1 LGASLQRLNK
11 KILSFDRILANTK
24 RMGNLITFLKSKL
37 FLKNLL
43 AYLAFV
49 VLMFVGVSIFL
60 GTYARPGQTFDVPD
74 FVGDKVNIQ
83 DIDIY
88 MKDLPLEYEVVETVF
103 RTDLPEGTV
112 FFQQPGP
119 TSKTGMRVKKNRSIK
134 LRVSTRTKMVEMPD
148 LAGKSSLRFAEQKL
162 INRGLKVTI
171 EYVYSAEGKNQV
183 LEQKFN
189 GRRIEPGTVV
199 PFGSRVVLVV
209 SKGKGDAEIELPN
222 MIGLTICEARQRL
235 ESVNVVASFVCIDCE
250 PGNADQECRAVIY
263 VQEPDHEYFT
273 KIAVGESMVFKAW
286 LVMPEDIEMYRQ
298 QNIKIDTGD
307 DGSEPAEPQQ

>member
-1 LGASLQRLNK
+1 MNSL
-11 KILSFDRILANTK
+11 FA
-24 RMGNLITFLKSKL
+24 FFKSKV
-37 FLKNLL
+37 FFKNLV

-49 VLMFVGVSIFL
+49 LLLFIGLSIFL
-60 GTYARPGQTFDVPD
+60 GSYTRPGQTFDVPD

-83 DIDIY
+83 DIDLY
-88 MKDLPLEYEVVETVF
+88 LKDIPLQYEVVETVF

-119 TSKTGMRVKKNRSIK
+119 TAKTGMQVKKNRSIK
-134 LRVSTRTKMVEMPD
+134 LRVSTRSKMVEMPD
-148 LAGKSSLRFAEQKL
+148 LAGKASIRFAEQKL
-162 INRGLKVTI
+162 VNRGLKVTI

-189 GRRIEPGTVV
+189 GKRIEPGTIV
-199 PFGSRVVLVV
+199 PFGAKIVLVV

-235 ESVNVVASFVCIDCE
+235 ERVNVVASFVCIDCE
-250 PGNADQECRAVIY
+250 PGNADQECQAVIY

-286 LVMPEDIEMYRQ
+286 LVAPEDIEQYRQ
-298 QNIKIDTGD
+298 QQIKMDDNGDPDIDGD
-307 DGSEPAEPQQ
+307 QPGM

>member
-1 LGASLQRLNK
+1 MNSL
-11 KILSFDRILANTK
+11 FA
-24 RMGNLITFLKSKL
+24 FFKSKV
-37 FLKNLL
+37 FFKNLV

-49 VLMFVGVSIFL
+49 LLLFIGLSIFL
-60 GTYARPGQTFDVPD
+60 GSYTRPGQTFDVPD

-83 DIDIY
+83 DIDLY
-88 MKDLPLEYEVVETVF
+88 LKDIPLQYEVVETVF

-119 TSKTGMRVKKNRSIK
+119 TARTGMQVKKNRSIK
-134 LRVSTRTKMVEMPD
+134 LRVSTRSKMVEMPD
-148 LAGKSSLRFAEQKL
+148 LAGKASIRFAEQKL
-162 INRGLKVTI
+162 VNRGLKVTI

-189 GRRIEPGTVV
+189 GKRIEPGTIV
-199 PFGSRVVLVV
+199 PFGAKIVLVV

-235 ESVNVVASFVCIDCE
+235 ESVNVVARFVCIDCE
-250 PGNADQECRAVIY
+250 PGNADQECQAVIY

-286 LVMPEDIEMYRQ
+286 LVAPEDIEQYRQ
-298 QNIKIDTGD
+298 QQIKMDDNGDPDIDGD
-307 DGSEPAEPQQ
+307 QPGM

>member
-1 LGASLQRLNK
+1 MNSL
-11 KILSFDRILANTK
+11 FA
-24 RMGNLITFLKSKL
+24 FFKSKV
-37 FLKNLL
+37 FFKNLV

-49 VLMFVGVSIFL
+49 LLLFIGLSIFL
-60 GTYARPGQTFDVPD
+60 GSYTRPGQTFDVPD

-83 DIDIY
+83 DIDLY
-88 MKDLPLEYEVVETVF
+88 LKDIPLQYEVVETVF

-119 TSKTGMRVKKNRSIK
+119 TAKTGMQVKKNRSIK
-134 LRVSTRTKMVEMPD
+134 LRVSTRSKMVEMPD
-148 LAGKSSLRFAEQKL
+148 LAGKASIRFAEQKL
-162 INRGLKVTI
+162 VNRGLKVTI

-189 GRRIEPGTVV
+189 GKRIEPGTIV
-199 PFGSRVVLVV
+199 PFGAKIVLVV

-235 ESVNVVASFVCIDCE
+235 ERVNVVASFVCIDCE
-250 PGNADQECRAVIY
+250 PGNADQECQAVIY

-286 LVMPEDIEMYRQ
+286 LVAPEDIEQYRQ
-298 QNIKIDTGD
+298 QQIKMDDNGDPDIDGD
-307 DGSEPAEPQQ
+307 QPEM

>member
-1 LGASLQRLNK
+1 MNSL
-11 KILSFDRILANTK
+11 FA
-24 RMGNLITFLKSKL
+24 FFKSKV
-37 FLKNLL
+37 FFKNLV

-49 VLMFVGVSIFL
+49 LLLFIGLSIFL
-60 GTYARPGQTFDVPD
+60 GSYTRPGQTFDVPD

-83 DIDIY
+83 DIDLY
-88 MKDLPLEYEVVETVF
+88 LKDIPLQYEVVETVF
-103 RTDLPEGTV
+103 RTNLPEGTV

-119 TSKTGMRVKKNRSIK
+119 TARTGMQVKKNRSIK
-134 LRVSTRTKMVEMPD
+134 LRVSTRSKMVEMPD
-148 LAGKSSLRFAEQKL
+148 LAGKASLRFAEQKL
-162 INRGLKVTI
+162 VNRGLKVTI
-171 EYVYSAEGKNQV
+171 EYVYIAEGKNQV

-189 GRRIEPGTVV
+189 GKRIEPGTIV
-199 PFGSRVVLVV
+199 PFGAKIVLVV

-250 PGNADQECRAVIY
+250 PGNADQECQAVIY

-286 LVMPEDIEMYRQ
+286 LVAPEDIEQYRQ
-298 QNIKIDTGD
+298 QQIKMDDNGDPDIDGD
-307 DGSEPAEPQQ
+307 QPEM

>member
-1 LGASLQRLNK
+1 LGSY
-11 KILSFDRILANTK
+11 T
-24 RMGNLITFLKSKL
+24 
-37 FLKNLL
+37 
-43 AYLAFV
+43 
-49 VLMFVGVSIFL
+49 
-60 GTYARPGQTFDVPD
+60 RPGQTFDVPD

-83 DIDIY
+83 DIDLY
-88 MKDLPLEYEVVETVF
+88 LKDIPLQYEVVETVF

-119 TSKTGMRVKKNRSIK
+119 TAKTGMQVKKNRSIK
-134 LRVSTRTKMVEMPD
+134 LRVSTRSKMVEMPD
-148 LAGKSSLRFAEQKL
+148 LAGKASIRFAEQKL
-162 INRGLKVTI
+162 VNRGLKVTI

-189 GRRIEPGTVV
+189 GKRIEPGTIV
-199 PFGSRVVLVV
+199 PFGAKIVLVV

-235 ESVNVVASFVCIDCE
+235 ERVNVVASFVCIDCE
-250 PGNADQECRAVIY
+250 PGNADQECQAVIY

-286 LVMPEDIEMYRQ
+286 LVAPEDIEQYRQ
-298 QNIKIDTGD
+298 QQIKMDDNGDPDIDGD
-307 DGSEPAEPQQ
+307 QPGM

>member
-1 LGASLQRLNK
+1 MNSL
-11 KILSFDRILANTK
+11 FA
-24 RMGNLITFLKSKL
+24 FFKSKV
-37 FLKNLL
+37 FFKNLV

-49 VLMFVGVSIFL
+49 LLLFIGLSIFL
-60 GTYARPGQTFDVPD
+60 GSYTRPGQTFDVPD

-83 DIDIY
+83 DIDLY
-88 MKDLPLEYEVVETVF
+88 LKDIPLQYEVVETVF

-119 TSKTGMRVKKNRSIK
+119 TARTGMQVKKNRSIK
-134 LRVSTRTKMVEMPD
+134 LRVSTRSKMVEMPD
-148 LAGKSSLRFAEQKL
+148 LAGKASIRFAEQKL
-162 INRGLKVTI
+162 VNRGLKVTI

-189 GRRIEPGTVV
+189 GKRIEPGTIV
-199 PFGSRVVLVV
+199 PFGAKIVLVV

-235 ESVNVVASFVCIDCE
+235 ERVNVVASFVCIDCE
-250 PGNADQECRAVIY
+250 PGNADQECQAVIY

-286 LVMPEDIEMYRQ
+286 LVAPEDIEQYRQ
-298 QNIKIDTGD
+298 QQIKMDDNGDPDIDGD
-307 DGSEPAEPQQ
+307 QPEM

>member
-1 LGASLQRLNK
+1 MNSL
-11 KILSFDRILANTK
+11 FA
-24 RMGNLITFLKSKL
+24 FFKSKV
-37 FLKNLL
+37 FFKNLV

-49 VLMFVGVSIFL
+49 LLLFIGLSIFL
-60 GTYARPGQTFDVPD
+60 GSYTRPGQTFDVPD

-83 DIDIY
+83 DIDLY
-88 MKDLPLEYEVVETVF
+88 LKDIPLQYEVVETVF

-119 TSKTGMRVKKNRSIK
+119 TARTGMQVKKNRSIK
-134 LRVSTRTKMVEMPD
+134 LRVSTRSKMVEMPD
-148 LAGKSSLRFAEQKL
+148 LAGKASLRFAEQKL
-162 INRGLKVTI
+162 VNRGLKVTI

-189 GRRIEPGTVV
+189 GKRIEPGAII
-199 PFGSRVVLVV
+199 PFGAKIVLVV

-250 PGNADQECRAVIY
+250 PGNADQECQAVIY

-286 LVMPEDIEMYRQ
+286 LVAPEDIEQYRQ
-298 QNIKIDTGD
+298 QQIKMDDNGDPDIDGD
-307 DGSEPAEPQQ
+307 QPEM

>member
-1 LGASLQRLNK
+1 MNSL
-11 KILSFDRILANTK
+11 FA
-24 RMGNLITFLKSKL
+24 FFKSKV
-37 FLKNLL
+37 FFKNLV

-49 VLMFVGVSIFL
+49 LLLFIGLSIFL
-60 GTYARPGQTFDVPD
+60 GSYTRPGQTFDVPD

-83 DIDIY
+83 DIDLY
-88 MKDLPLEYEVVETVF
+88 LKDIPLQYEVVETVF

-119 TSKTGMRVKKNRSIK
+119 TARTGMQVKKNRSIK
-134 LRVSTRTKMVEMPD
+134 LRVSTRSKMVEMPD
-148 LAGKSSLRFAEQKL
+148 LAGKASLRFAEQKL
-162 INRGLKVTI
+162 VNRGLKVTI

-189 GRRIEPGTVV
+189 GKRIEPGTIV
-199 PFGSRVVLVV
+199 PFGAKIVLVV

-250 PGNADQECRAVIY
+250 PGNADQECQAVIY

-286 LVMPEDIEMYRQ
+286 LVAPEDIEQYRQ
-298 QNIKIDTGD
+298 QQIKMDDNGDPDIDGD
-307 DGSEPAEPQQ
+307 QPEM

>member
-1 LGASLQRLNK
+1 MNSL
-11 KILSFDRILANTK
+11 FA
-24 RMGNLITFLKSKL
+24 FFKSKV
-37 FLKNLL
+37 FFKNLV

-49 VLMFVGVSIFL
+49 LLLFIGLSIFL
-60 GTYARPGQTFDVPD
+60 GSYTRPGQTFDVPD

-83 DIDIY
+83 DIDLY
-88 MKDLPLEYEVVETVF
+88 LKDIPLQYEVVETVF

-119 TSKTGMRVKKNRSIK
+119 TAKTGMQVKKNRSIK
-134 LRVSTRTKMVEMPD
+134 LRVSTRSKMVEMPD
-148 LAGKSSLRFAEQKL
+148 LAGKASIRFAEQKL
-162 INRGLKVTI
+162 VNRGLKVTI

-189 GRRIEPGTVV
+189 GKRIEPGTIV
-199 PFGSRVVLVV
+199 PFGAKIVLVV

-250 PGNADQECRAVIY
+250 PGNADQECLAVIY

-286 LVMPEDIEMYRQ
+286 LVAPEDIEQYRQ
-298 QNIKIDTGD
+298 QQIKMDDNGDPDIDGD
-307 DGSEPAEPQQ
+307 QPEM

>member
-1 LGASLQRLNK
+1 MNSL
-11 KILSFDRILANTK
+11 FA
-24 RMGNLITFLKSKL
+24 FFKSKV
-37 FLKNLL
+37 FFKNLV

-49 VLMFVGVSIFL
+49 LLLFIGLSIFL
-60 GTYARPGQTFDVPD
+60 GSYTRPGQTFDVPD

-83 DIDIY
+83 DIDLY
-88 MKDLPLEYEVVETVF
+88 LKDIPLQYEVVETVF

-119 TSKTGMRVKKNRSIK
+119 TARTGMQVKKNRSIK
-134 LRVSTRTKMVEMPD
+134 LRVSTRSKMVEMPD
-148 LAGKSSLRFAEQKL
+148 LAGKASLRFAEQKL
-162 INRGLKVTI
+162 VNRGLKVTI
-171 EYVYSAEGKNQV
+171 EYVYIAEGKNQV

-189 GRRIEPGTVV
+189 GKRIEPGTIV
-199 PFGSRVVLVV
+199 PFGAKIVLVV

-250 PGNADQECRAVIY
+250 PGNADQECQAVIY

-286 LVMPEDIEMYRQ
+286 LVAPEDIEQYRQ
-298 QNIKIDTGD
+298 QQIKMDDNGDPDIDGD
-307 DGSEPAEPQQ
+307 QPEM

>member
-1 LGASLQRLNK
+1 MNSL
-11 KILSFDRILANTK
+11 FA
-24 RMGNLITFLKSKL
+24 FFKSKV
-37 FLKNLL
+37 FFKNLV

-49 VLMFVGVSIFL
+49 LLLFIGLSIFL
-60 GTYARPGQTFDVPD
+60 GSYTRPGQTFDVPD

-83 DIDIY
+83 DIDLY
-88 MKDLPLEYEVVETVF
+88 LKDIPLQYEVVETVF

-119 TSKTGMRVKKNRSIK
+119 TARTGMQVKKNRSIK
-134 LRVSTRTKMVEMPD
+134 LRVSTRSKMVEMPD
-148 LAGKSSLRFAEQKL
+148 LAGKASIRFAEQKL
-162 INRGLKVTI
+162 VNRGLKVTI

-189 GRRIEPGTVV
+189 GKRIEPGTIV
-199 PFGSRVVLVV
+199 PFGAKIVLVV

-250 PGNADQECRAVIY
+250 PGNADQECQAVIY

-286 LVMPEDIEMYRQ
+286 LVAPEDIEQYRQ
-298 QNIKIDTGD
+298 QQIKMDDNGDPDIDGD
-307 DGSEPAEPQQ
+307 QPEM

>member
-1 LGASLQRLNK
+1 MNSL
-11 KILSFDRILANTK
+11 FA
-24 RMGNLITFLKSKL
+24 FFKSKV
-37 FLKNLL
+37 FFKNLV

-49 VLMFVGVSIFL
+49 LLLFIGLSIFL
-60 GTYARPGQTFDVPD
+60 GSYTRPGQTFDVPD

-83 DIDIY
+83 DIDLY
-88 MKDLPLEYEVVETVF
+88 LKDIPLQYEVVETVF

-119 TSKTGMRVKKNRSIK
+119 TARTGMQVKKNRSIK
-134 LRVSTRTKMVEMPD
+134 LRVSTRSKMVEMPD
-148 LAGKSSLRFAEQKL
+148 LAGKASLRFAEQKL
-162 INRGLKVTI
+162 VNRGLKVTI

-189 GRRIEPGTVV
+189 GKRIEPGTIV
-199 PFGSRVVLVV
+199 PFGAKIVLVV

-250 PGNADQECRAVIY
+250 PGNADQECQAVIY

-286 LVMPEDIEMYRQ
+286 LVAPEDIEQYRQ
-298 QNIKIDTGD
+298 QQIKMDDNGDPDIDGD
-307 DGSEPAEPQQ
+307 QPGM

>member
-1 LGASLQRLNK
+1 MNSL
-11 KILSFDRILANTK
+11 FA
-24 RMGNLITFLKSKL
+24 FFKSKV
-37 FLKNLL
+37 FFKNLV

-49 VLMFVGVSIFL
+49 LLLFIGLSIFL
-60 GTYARPGQTFDVPD
+60 GSYTRPGQTFDVPD

-83 DIDIY
+83 DIDLY
-88 MKDLPLEYEVVETVF
+88 LKDIPLQYEVVETVF

-119 TSKTGMRVKKNRSIK
+119 TAITGMQVKKNRSIK
-134 LRVSTRTKMVEMPD
+134 LRVSTRSKMVEMPD
-148 LAGKSSLRFAEQKL
+148 LAGKASLRFAEQKL
-162 INRGLKVTI
+162 VNRGLKVTI
-171 EYVYSAEGKNQV
+171 EYVYIAEGKNQV

-189 GRRIEPGTVV
+189 GKRIEPGTIV
-199 PFGSRVVLVV
+199 PFGAKIVLVV

-250 PGNADQECRAVIY
+250 PGNADQECQAVIY

-286 LVMPEDIEMYRQ
+286 LVAPEDIEQYRQ
-298 QNIKIDTGD
+298 QQIKMDDNGDPDIDGD
-307 DGSEPAEPQQ
+307 QPEM

>member
-1 LGASLQRLNK
+1 MNSL
-11 KILSFDRILANTK
+11 FA
-24 RMGNLITFLKSKL
+24 FFKSKV
-37 FLKNLL
+37 FFKNLV

-49 VLMFVGVSIFL
+49 LLLFIGLSIFL
-60 GTYARPGQTFDVPD
+60 GSYTRPGQTFDVPD

-83 DIDIY
+83 DIDLY
-88 MKDLPLEYEVVETVF
+88 LKDIPLQYEVVETVF

-119 TSKTGMRVKKNRSIK
+119 TAKTGMQVKKNRSIK
-134 LRVSTRTKMVEMPD
+134 LRVSTRSKMVEMPD
-148 LAGKSSLRFAEQKL
+148 LAGKASIRFAEQKL
-162 INRGLKVTI
+162 VNRGLKVTI

-189 GRRIEPGTVV
+189 GKRIEPGTIV
-199 PFGSRVVLVV
+199 PFGAKIVLVV

-250 PGNADQECRAVIY
+250 PGNADQECQAVIY

-286 LVMPEDIEMYRQ
+286 LVAPEDIEQYRQ
-298 QNIKIDTGD
+298 QQIKMDDNGDPDIDGD
-307 DGSEPAEPQQ
+307 QPEM

>member
-1 LGASLQRLNK
+1 MNSL
-11 KILSFDRILANTK
+11 FA
-24 RMGNLITFLKSKL
+24 FFKSKV
-37 FLKNLL
+37 FFKNLV

-49 VLMFVGVSIFL
+49 LLLFIGLSIFL
-60 GTYARPGQTFDVPD
+60 GSYTRPGQTFDVPD

-83 DIDIY
+83 DIDLY
-88 MKDLPLEYEVVETVF
+88 LKDIPLQYEVVETVF

-119 TSKTGMRVKKNRSIK
+119 TAKTGMQVKKNRSIK
-134 LRVSTRTKMVEMPD
+134 LRVSTRSKMVEMPD
-148 LAGKSSLRFAEQKL
+148 LAGKASIRFAEQKL
-162 INRGLKVTI
+162 VNRGLKVTI
-171 EYVYSAEGKNQV
+171 EYVYSAEGRNQV

-189 GRRIEPGTVV
+189 GKRIEPGTIV
-199 PFGSRVVLVV
+199 PFGAKIVLVV

-250 PGNADQECRAVIY
+250 PGNADQECQAVIY

-286 LVMPEDIEMYRQ
+286 LVAPEDIEQYRQ
-298 QNIKIDTGD
+298 QQIKMDDNGDPDIDGD
-307 DGSEPAEPQQ
+307 QPEM

>member
-1 LGASLQRLNK
+1 MNSL
-11 KILSFDRILANTK
+11 FA
-24 RMGNLITFLKSKL
+24 FFKSKV
-37 FLKNLL
+37 FFKNLV

-49 VLMFVGVSIFL
+49 LLLFIGLSIFL
-60 GTYARPGQTFDVPD
+60 GSYTRPGQTFDVPD

-83 DIDIY
+83 DIDLY
-88 MKDLPLEYEVVETVF
+88 LKDIPLQYEVVETVF

-119 TSKTGMRVKKNRSIK
+119 TARTGMQVKKNRSIK
-134 LRVSTRTKMVEMPD
+134 LRVSTRSKMVEMPD
-148 LAGKSSLRFAEQKL
+148 LAGKASLRFAEQKL
-162 INRGLKVTI
+162 VNRGLKVTI

-189 GRRIEPGTVV
+189 GKRIEPGAII
-199 PFGSRVVLVV
+199 PFGAKIVLVV

-250 PGNADQECRAVIY
+250 PGNADQECQAVIY

-286 LVMPEDIEMYRQ
+286 LVAPEDIEQYRQ
-298 QNIKIDTGD
+298 QQIKMDDNGD
-307 DGSEPAEPQQ
+307 PELDGDQPEM

>member
-1 LGASLQRLNK
+1 MNSL
-11 KILSFDRILANTK
+11 FA
-24 RMGNLITFLKSKL
+24 FFKSKV
-37 FLKNLL
+37 FFKNLV

-49 VLMFVGVSIFL
+49 LLLFIGLSIFL
-60 GTYARPGQTFDVPD
+60 GSYTRPGQTFDVPD

-83 DIDIY
+83 DIDLY
-88 MKDLPLEYEVVETVF
+88 LKDIPLQYEVVETVF

-119 TSKTGMRVKKNRSIK
+119 TAKTGMQVKKNRSIK
-134 LRVSTRTKMVEMPD
+134 LRVSTRSKMVEMPD
-148 LAGKSSLRFAEQKL
+148 LAGKASIRFAEQKL
-162 INRGLKVTI
+162 VNRGLKVTI

-189 GRRIEPGTVV
+189 GKRIEPGTIV
-199 PFGSRVVLVV
+199 PFGAKIVLVV

-250 PGNADQECRAVIY
+250 PGNADQECQAVIY

-286 LVMPEDIEMYRQ
+286 LVAPEDIEQYRQ
-298 QNIKIDTGD
+298 QQIKMDDNGDPDIDGD
-307 DGSEPAEPQQ
+307 QPGM